1 MRTSKKEVDDL
12 SYQIIGAAMEV
23 HRHVGPGFLE
33 SVYQK
38 CLAIELAERELSFQ
52 QELELPFTYKNHT
65 IIGQFRCDFFVE
77 NLIVVEIKAV
87 SELLPIHQAQVIN
100 YMNLLKIPKG
110 ILLNFNVT
118 NLFHNGQKTFV
129 SKYFNSL
136 W

>member
-12 SYQIIGAAMEV
+12 SYQIIGVAMEV
-23 HRHVGPGFLE
+23 NRHVGPGFLE

-38 CLAIELAERELSFQ
+38 CFAIELAERELSFQ

-65 IIGQFRCDFFVE
+65 IVGQFRCDFFVE

-100 YMNLLKIPKG
+100 YMNLLKIPNG

-129 SKYFNSL
+129 SKYFN
-136 W
+136 